1 MQVTFWRIIRR
12 WIRLVM
18 ERIPFVRDIFRTAG
32 TACPITMRILILQ
45 KLLGFN
51 RHAYW
56 PVHPASVVGNPRSI
70 RVGIGTSPGLAP
82 GCYLQAINGI
92 EIGDYSI
99 LAPNVGLISAN
110 HDPYDI
116 TRHIKTTPIR
126 IGNFCWIGMNA
137 VILPGVELGDHT
149 IVAAGAVVSRSFPEG
164 YCILAGVPAKIIK
177 KLAPESIV
185 ETRNAYEYIGYHYL
199 GKKSK
204 DDIYRRLGVVDFSAR
219 SEGAGEKAAR

>member
-1 MQVTFWRIIRR
+1 MVEYTSRR
-12 WIRLVM
+12 ATALYRLV
-18 ERIPFVRDIFRTAG
+18 RRSIGRVLAHLPFTCHLIRTSG
-32 TACPITMRILILQ
+32 TACPITIRTWILQ

-56 PVHPASVVGNPRSI
+56 PVHPASIVGDPRRI
-70 RVGIGTSPGLAP
+70 RVGIGTSPGLSP

-92 EIGDYSI
+92 EIGDYSV

-110 HDPYDI
+110 HDPHDI
-116 TRHIKTTPIR
+116 TRHIKTRPLK

-149 IVAAGAVVSRSFPEG
+149 VVAAGAVVNKSFPDG
-164 YCILAGVPAKIIK
+164 YCILAGVPAKIVR
-177 KLAPESIV
+177 KLDPTNVV
-185 ETRNAYEYIGYHYL
+185 EHRNPYEYIGYYYL

-204 DDIYRRLGVVDFSAR
+204 DDIYRRLGVTNLSDQEHV
-219 SEGAGEKAAR
+219 